1 MFGSNSTSSAPPPEV
16 PAEFAD
22 TYRVAYE
29 QALADFG
36 ETPGRIPA
44 PPVAVPSQRRTE
56 DSPGVQLDSA
66 PGQGPTFA
74 PTPTD
79 VQGARISGPLF
90 ADDDPIR
97 PGFWGQLKSSPL
109 FAPVLVGLVV
119 FVLILSAYLIGLAGA
134 SGDDQAAVANSSQQV
149 TPYDGQVSW
158 QHDLGARG
166 TCGNGRQ
173 VGRNRPDRA
182 VDGRTATAWVCRG
195 RAQGMTLTVRLP
207 KSARIGQIGLI
218 PGQVGSGRGAVSR
231 DIRQVRWTIGTES
244 FVQEIDGTSA
254 DRSVRDQRIP
264 LTRARTV
271 KLEILQ
277 TSGRPRGQTAVSEV
291 VIGTAD

>member
-22 TYRVAYE
+22 TYREAYE
-29 QALADFG
+29 QAMADFG
-36 ETPGRIPA
+36 QTPGRLSA
-44 PPVAVPSQRRTE
+44 PPVVVPNQRQT
-56 DSPGVQLDSA
+56 DDPQAALLDSA
-66 PGQGPTFA
+66 PGQGPTFV

-90 ADDDPIR
+90 VDDDLDR
-97 PGFWGQLKSSPL
+97 PGFWVQLKSSPL
-109 FAPVLVGLVV
+109 FGPVLVGLVV

-134 SGDDQAAVANSSQQV
+134 SEDRGAAVATSGQQV
-149 TPYDGQVSW
+149 TPYDGQVNW
-158 QHDLGARG
+158 QHDLAATG

-173 VGRNRPDRA
+173 VGPNGPGRA

-207 KSARIGQIGLI
+207 KTARIGQVGLI
-218 PGQVGSGRGAVSR
+218 PGALGK

-244 FVQEIDGTSA
+244 FTQEIEGTSA

-264 LTRARTV
+264 VTKARTV

-277 TSGRPRGQTAVSEV
+277 TSGRPRGQTVISEV
-291 VIGTAD
+291 VIGTAG